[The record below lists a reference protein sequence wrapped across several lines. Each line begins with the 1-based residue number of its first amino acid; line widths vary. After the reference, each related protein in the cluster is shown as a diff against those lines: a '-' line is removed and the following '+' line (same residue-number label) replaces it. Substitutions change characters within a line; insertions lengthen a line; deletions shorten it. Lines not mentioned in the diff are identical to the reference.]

1 MPFSP
6 TAFLSRRDL
15 LSLAACA
22 ALLPHAARA
31 AATEEAT
38 PFSFDALTEEMRAAA
53 GRPWAPETPPEAWWG
68 DLDYDGYRMIRF
80 RDGQS
85 RWQDGDDPWR
95 LGAFHMGWLF
105 PEPVRLFDVG
115 DGTAREL
122 RFTTEDFD
130 YFGTLAGKVPAD
142 GALPGVAGLRLNY
155 PLNRPDRSDEV
166 VSFVGASYFRA
177 LGRDD
182 VYGASARGL
191 AVNTWVM
198 APEEFPRFSRFYLS
212 RDDGT
217 ATIHA
222 ALEGPSVTGAY
233 RFVVRPGAVT
243 EIDVTARL
251 FFRDAVEE
259 LGIAPLTS
267 MFLFSGQNRA
277 DFDDYRPNVHDSDG
291 LRVVQANGDVTWRPL
306 GNPERLASSY
316 FGGPTPRSFGLH
328 QRDRDFDSFQDP
340 GARYDLRPS
349 VEVVPQGDWGPGA
362 VRLVEIPSALE
373 ANDNIVAFWVPK
385 AKVQAGEAREFAYT
399 LRWGDLA
406 PEWDG
411 PLAIVAATRA
421 GAGGVS
427 GIEAIENA
435 RKFAVDFRGGPLR
448 ELAPDA
454 PIQPV
459 ATVSGGHL
467 VSATLERLPEG
478 GDWRVVLDVTA
489 EKDATVE
496 IMLHLAGF
504 DQKLSESWACQW
516 VNA

>member
-1 MPFSP
+1 M
-6 TAFLSRRDL
+6 LSRRDL
-15 LSLAACA
+15 LRLAAA
-22 ALLPHAARA
+22 SAVLPGVARA
-31 AATEEAT
+31 AAAEGET

-53 GRPWAPETPPEAWWG
+53 SRPWAPETPPEAWWG

-80 RDGQS
+80 RDERS
-85 RWQDGDDPWR
+85 RWQEDEDKAWR
-95 LGAFHMGWLF
+95 VGAFHMGWLF
-105 PEPVRLFDVG
+105 PEPVRLFDVSA
-115 DGTAREL
+115 GTAREL

-142 GALPGVAGLRLNY
+142 GALPGVAGFRLNW

-191 AVNTWVM
+191 AVNTWVK

-212 RDDGT
+212 RDEAS

-267 MFLFSGQNRA
+267 MFLFNGQNRA
-277 DFDDYRPNVHDSDG
+277 DFDDYRPSVHDSDG
-291 LRVVQANGDVTWRPL
+291 LRIVQANGDATWRPL
-306 GNPERLASSY
+306 DNPGRLASSY
-316 FGGPTPRSFGLH
+316 FTGPSPRSFGLY
-328 QRDRDFDSFQDP
+328 QRERDFESFQDP

-349 VEVVPQGDWGPGA
+349 VEIVPKGDWGPGA

-373 ANDNIVAFWVPK
+373 ANDNIVAFWIPEAPVE
-385 AKVQAGEAREFAYT
+385 AGAAREYDYT

-406 PEWDG
+406 PDWAG
-411 PLAIVAATRA
+411 PLAMVATTRA
-421 GAGGVS
+421 GAGGVA
-427 GIEAIENA
+427 GIEALENA
-435 RKFAVDFRGGPLR
+435 RKFVVDFRGGPLGD
-448 ELAPDA
+448 LPPDA
-454 PIQPV
+454 PIQPM

-467 VSATLERLPEG
+467 V
-478 GDWRVVLDVTA
+478 
-489 EKDATVE
+489 
-496 IMLHLAGF
+496 
-504 DQKLSESWACQW
+504 
-516 VNA
+516 